1 MSLTG
6 RLLTVTAAT
15 VMVFGL
21 CARGTGAAA
30 QTPVAALPGPD
41 LAAIHQIKN
50 LELTNSKVMDI
61 ESWLTDVYGPRLTN
75 SPDMRQ
81 AAHWAEQEMK
91 TWGIANV
98 HEEPFPFGRGWSNDY
113 TAAQELSP
121 RVYPLIAYAEAW
133 APGTGG
139 DVKAPAEIVS
149 INSQADFA
157 MYDGQLKGKFVLD
170 QPLPANP
177 LITGT
182 ASQITG
188 EFRRLTDGEL
198 DAMRLAQPPRAGRGG
213 RGGAAGVPRNQVL
226 KFLLDQGVACVLEP
240 GRGNS
245 NDGTVFVAQAQ
256 GTDSNGTSFF
266 GRATPLWNA
275 QAPPAP
281 CQLALSIESYG
292 RIYRTLER
300 KVPVTL
306 DINVKNSYHTESGL
320 NSFNIVGEIPG
331 DLADQVVMLGGHFDS
346 WQSATGATDNGAGA
360 ATMMEA
366 LRLLK
371 VSGLKMR
378 RTVRLALWT
387 GEEQGLLGSR
397 AYVLQHFRN
406 AQGAV
411 LPEQEQISGYY
422 NLDNGSGAIRG
433 VYLQGNDMV
442 APLFRAWMMPF
453 HDLGMTTLT
462 IRDTGGTDHLSFV
475 ADGIPGFQFIQDQLD
490 YETRTHHSSADT
502 YEHVIPWD
510 MERNAIIVAS
520 FVYLTASRGPMLP
533 RPPLPPVS
541 ARPF

>member
-1 MSLTG
+1 
-6 RLLTVTAAT
+6 
-15 VMVFGL
+15 
-21 CARGTGAAA
+21 
-30 QTPVAALPGPD
+30 
-41 LAAIHQIKN
+41 
-50 LELTNSKVMDI
+50 
-61 ESWLTDVYGPRLTN
+61 
-75 SPDMRQ
+75 
-81 AAHWAEQEMK
+81 
-91 TWGIANV
+91 
-98 HEEPFPFGRGWSNDY
+98 
-113 TAAQELSP
+113 
-121 RVYPLIAYAEAW
+121 
-133 APGTGG
+133 
-139 DVKAPAEIVS
+139 
-149 INSQADFA
+149 
-157 MYDGQLKGKFVLD
+157 
-170 QPLPANP
+170 
-177 LITGT
+177 
-182 ASQITG
+182 
-188 EFRRLTDGEL
+188 
-198 DAMRLAQPPRAGRGG
+198 
-213 RGGAAGVPRNQVL
+213 
-226 KFLLDQGVACVLEP
+226 
-240 GRGNS
+240 
-245 NDGTVFVAQAQ
+245 
-256 GTDSNGTSFF
+256 
-266 GRATPLWNA
+266 
-275 QAPPAP
+275 
-281 CQLALSIESYG
+281 
-292 RIYRTLER
+292 
-300 KVPVTL
+300 
-306 DINVKNSYHTESGL
+306 L
-320 NSFNIVGEIPG
+320 NSFNIVGEIPGG

-411 LPEQEQISGYY
+411 LPEQKQISGYY

-442 APLFRAWMMPF
+442 APLFRAWMTPF

-475 ADGIPGFQFIQDQLD
+475 ADGIPGFQFIQDPLD

-520 FVYLTASRGPMLP
+520 FVYLTANRGPMLP